1 MSYVVLASL
10 SCRSMPKH
18 TWDENR
24 NSLHNHPAPARST
37 RNKIDA
43 HRRTIPAWRRVIRS
57 LCHCHSMRP
66 SNQIYL
72 SNQSTYSSIYSSLL
86 FSPSFHS
93 MRGLSALYCLTIA
106 YTRRVKKYYM
116 QKLSSRVHC
125 RLSSTS
131 FPRPPC
137 PLKESHKFLLDKLSS
152 GGEEKE
158 RKESGEK
165 LLKCFRTTSKLWTEM
180 RLNSRVEWAEQ
191 QRQLDETMVPMNSAV
206 GALLLLGLRF
216 KCVDSRLVRLAEE
229 LDCSSREQ
237 ESVRSWGKFIVHL
250 ILN

>member
-24 NSLHNHPAPARST
+24 NSHHNQPALSRCT

-43 HRRTIPAWRRVIRS
+43 HRRTILAWRRVIRS

-86 FSPSFHS
+86 FFPVIPLDARIKCSL
-93 MRGLSALYCLTIA
+93 LSDNGVHEQSENNIIC
-106 YTRRVKKYYM
+106 K
-116 QKLSSRVHC
+116 KLSSHVHC

-131 FPRPPC
+131 FPPPRC
-137 PLKESHKFLLDKLSS
+137 PTQRVTQISS
-152 GGEEKE
+152 WSTFKWRRRKR

-165 LLKCFRTTSKLWTEM
+165 LLKCFRTTSKLCSEK
-180 RLNSRVEWAEQ
+180 RLDSRVEWAEQ
-191 QRQLDETMVPMNSAV
+191 QRQLDETMVPMNSAAV
-206 GALLLLGLRF
+206 ALLLLAF
-216 KCVDSRLVRLAEE
+216 QVCRLETRSTGWGATARV
-229 LDCSSREQ
+229 
-237 ESVRSWGKFIVHL
+237 ESKRVWEVEGNL
-250 ILN
+250 